1 MHSATTVTPQASPA
15 RKHYAAIMVLF
26 TKARYK
32 SCGSCHRFT
41 ATQSE
46 KLQSDPSENLS
57 HFHLYRLW
65 MLSRLLTTVQ
75 VLIFQVVPVA
85 ANKWLTPD
93 VLGRYQRCRAPQ
105 LEAASLSVKPRIQ
118 GPHGSPFQI
127 SLLTTAFTAVCTL
140 SHRVSL
146 PSHLFQL
153 CSRSCSPKLSSVR

>member
-1 MHSATTVTPQASPA
+1 MQPLRCFS
-15 RKHYAAIMVLF
+15 RKPD
-26 TKARYK
+26 TKAVGRATASKPRKARNYK
-32 SCGSCHRFT
+32 
-41 ATQSE
+41 ATRLKNSPI
-46 KLQSDPSENLS
+46 STCI
-57 HFHLYRLW
+57 RLW

-75 VLIFQVVPVA
+75 VLIFQVVPFA

-105 LEAASLSVKPRIQ
+105 LEAASLSVLPRIQ

-127 SLLTTAFTAVCTL
+127 SLLTTAFTTVSTL